1 MKATLLIPAILSKP
15 DESAGAFHGWIRS
28 TAIVALSFLLVIT
41 ALISRPAVAGIFI
54 DPTGEGDTPS
64 GLRWS
69 AVATGTALPVRT
81 TATNAF
87 NGAPGAVMYFNSWTG
102 EIQVDPKGLDLTTL
116 IVTYTTG
123 TTNVSGTTPGPFFY
137 LYGGGTNEFSPKTG
151 APRTF
156 PAVTA
161 ASGLAPTTMPARFGM
176 TIGAPLGATLATVGD
191 VGNIASTNGFWNQ
204 PWAFPNYLC
213 SGSAGLMTID
223 NFRTIG
229 QAANLN
235 ANVLGFGSQQA
246 VFQYSANGISGS
258 QLGAVIPVV
267 PEPSAIVIIGVGVG
281 VMGLMAARR
290 KRAA

>member
-1 MKATLLIPAILSKP
+1 MKATLLIPTILSKP
-15 DESAGAFHGWIRS
+15 DESAGAFHGWMRS
-28 TAIVALSFLLVIT
+28 TAIAALSFLLVVT
-41 ALISRPAVAGIFI
+41 ALISRPAVAGIFV
-54 DPTGEGDTPS
+54 DPTSEGDTPS

-81 TATNAF
+81 AATNAF

-102 EIQVDPKGLDLTTL
+102 VIQIDPKGLDLTSL

-123 TTNVSGTTPGPFFY
+123 STNVSGTTPGPFFY
-137 LYGGGTNEFSPKTG
+137 LYGGGTNEISPITG
-151 APRTF
+151 TPRTF

-161 ASGLAPTTMPARFGM
+161 VGGASVATIPARFGM

-204 PWAFPNYLC
+204 PWAFPTYLC
-213 SGSAGLMTID
+213 LGSSGLMTID
-223 NFRTIG
+223 NFRTFG

-246 VFQYSANGISGS
+246 VFQYSANGIIGN
-258 QLGAVIPVV
+258 QLGAVIPV
-267 PEPSAIVIIGVGVG
+267 PEPSAIVLVGVG
-281 VMGLMAARR
+281 MGVIGLMATRR